1 MSAEQGSDRRRDDKP
16 DPAGLQCWK
25 CGADLK
31 SVPRPFSRFA
41 ECPGCKTEL
50 HVCRMC
56 RHYDLRYVGQCN
68 HDFADKVLQKEKA
81 NFCSHFKPSP
91 RAFVGGAAPEKEK
104 AQQELQSLFGGE
116 HEPDPHTAGE
126 AEADSESEAAKKR
139 LQDLFD
145 D

>member
-1 MSAEQGSDRRRDDKP
+1 MAPGERTDRTR
-16 DPAGLQCWK
+16 LQCWK

-41 ECPGCKTEL
+41 ECPACKIEL

-68 HDFADKVLQKEKA
+68 HDFADKVLVKDKA
-81 NFCSHFKPSP
+81 NFCSHFKPSA
-91 RAFVGGAAPEKEK
+91 RAYEGGGAPTKEK
-104 AQQELQSLFGGE
+104 AQQELESLFGDNDQ
-116 HEPDPHTAGE
+116 PDAGGQDEGAKSAAESE
-126 AEADSESEAAKKR
+126 AEAARKR
-139 LQDLFD
+139 LRDLFD

>member
-1 MSAEQGSDRRRDDKP
+1 MSAEPPRFK
-16 DPAGLQCWK
+16 CWK
-25 CGADLK
+25 CGTDLK

-68 HDFADKVLQKEKA
+68 HDFADKVLVKDKA

-91 RAFVGGAAPEKEK
+91 HAFEGAADPEKEK
-104 AQQELQSLFGGE
+104 AQQTLHSLFGDRAE
-116 HEPDPHTAGE
+116 AAAEPGE
-126 AEADSESEAAKKR
+126 AETQRESEAEAAKKR
-139 LQDLFD
+139 LDELFD
-145 D
+145 DD

>member
-1 MSAEQGSDRRRDDKP
+1 MSAEPPPLK
-16 DPAGLQCWK
+16 CWK

-68 HDFADKVLQKEKA
+68 HDFADKVLVKDKA

-91 RAFVGGAAPEKEK
+91 HAFEGAGDPEKEK
-104 AQQELQSLFGGE
+104 AGQALQTLFG
-116 HEPDPHTAGE
+116 EPGGSGGQPAADEQESE
-126 AEADSESEAAKKR
+126 AEAARKR
-139 LQDLFD
+139 LNDLFD

>member
-1 MSAEQGSDRRRDDKP
+1 MSAEPPPLK
-16 DPAGLQCWK
+16 CWK
-25 CGADLK
+25 CGAELK

-68 HDFADKVLQKEKA
+68 HDFADKVLVKDKA

-91 RAFVGGAAPEKEK
+91 HAFEGAGDPEKEK
-104 AQQELQSLFGGE
+104 AEQALQSLFGEPGGSGE
-116 HEPDPHTAGE
+116 QPDADQQESE
-126 AEADSESEAAKKR
+126 AEAARKR
-139 LQDLFD
+139 LDDLFD

>member
-1 MSAEQGSDRRRDDKP
+1 MSAEPPPLK
-16 DPAGLQCWK
+16 CWK

-41 ECPGCKTEL
+41 ECPGCKMEL

-68 HDFADKVLQKEKA
+68 HDFADKVLIKDKA

-91 RAFVGGAAPEKEK
+91 HAFEGAGDPEKEK
-104 AQQELQSLFGGE
+104 AEQALQSLFGEPGGPGE
-116 HEPDPHTAGE
+116 QPDADQQESE
-126 AEADSESEAAKKR
+126 AEAARKR
-139 LQDLFD
+139 LDDLFD

>member
-1 MSAEQGSDRRRDDKP
+1 MSAEQPPLK
-16 DPAGLQCWK
+16 CWK

-56 RHYDLRYVGQCN
+56 RHYDLRYVGECS
-68 HDFADKVLQKEKA
+68 HDFADKVLVKDKA
-81 NFCSHFKPSP
+81 NFCSHFKPSA
-91 RAFVGGAAPEKEK
+91 RAFEGGAGQPEKEK
-104 AQQELQSLFGGE
+104 AQQELQSLFGEQGASDHQSPQTE
-116 HEPDPHTAGE
+116 E
-126 AEADSESEAAKKR
+126 DSEAEAAKKR
-139 LQDLFD
+139 LNDLFD

>member
-1 MSAEQGSDRRRDDKP
+1 MSESPPRLK
-16 DPAGLQCWK
+16 CWK
-25 CGADLK
+25 CGADVE

-41 ECPGCKTEL
+41 ECPGCKAEL

-68 HDFADKVLQKEKA
+68 HDFADKVLIKDKA

-91 RAFVGGAAPEKEK
+91 RAFEGAGDPEKEK
-104 AQQELQSLFGGE
+104 AEQALQSLFGEPGGSGE
-116 HEPDPHTAGE
+116 QPDAGEQESE
-126 AEADSESEAAKKR
+126 AEASRKR
-139 LQDLFD
+139 LNDLFD